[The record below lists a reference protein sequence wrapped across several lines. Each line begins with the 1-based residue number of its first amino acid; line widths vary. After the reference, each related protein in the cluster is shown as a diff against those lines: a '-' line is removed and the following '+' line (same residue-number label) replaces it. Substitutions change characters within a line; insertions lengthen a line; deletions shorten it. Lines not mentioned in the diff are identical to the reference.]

1 MLGLPRYNDIVSS
14 STAIVISGLH
24 CINYLRQNNNN
35 NIKCAS
41 GDDLI
46 LYWRFKNRLQST
58 NWVRYRSGYE
68 VSWADDALKG
78 RFPRLILQAS
88 QPTHA
93 YWTLLTLFDYFW
105 ERKSSC
111 IFINFECL
119 FTRSFRVLLSTSF
132 VSIPLPPYKH
142 ERNAK

>member
-24 CINYLRQNNNN
+24 CINYLRQNNNNN

-68 VSWADDALKG
+68 VSWADDALNG
-78 RFPRLILQAS
+78 RFPSLMFKPVS
-88 QPTHA
+88 PPTHI
-93 YWTLLTLFDYFW
+93 
-105 ERKSSC
+105 E
-111 IFINFECL
+111 
-119 FTRSFRVLLSTSF
+119 
-132 VSIPLPPYKH
+132 PY
-142 ERNAK
+142 